1 MKKVAFPTYRI
12 RAQQTDPSG
21 PNPTHPPRSK
31 SNATLFLNP
40 HQIFPFG
47 SGLSL
52 LGFTIKGI
60 LAIHQILL
68 AVLLGPWSDCISL
81 APLKFSMAV
90 MTCFG
95 HQVRIYIFCI
105 TFFLVIIACF
115 LCLQVYLYLQVCRSI
130 ILSNSLPLVER
141 SLIR

>member
-12 RAQQTDPSG
+12 RAQQTDLSG

-40 HQIFPFG
+40 YQIFPFG

-52 LGFTIKGI
+52 LGFPIKGI

-81 APLKFSMAV
+81 APLKFSMV
-90 MTCFG
+90 VVTCFG
-95 HQVRIYIFCI
+95 HQIRTYIFCI
-105 TFFLVIIACF
+105 IFFCNYSLLFMSVGLF
-115 LCLQVYLYLQVCRSI
+115 LFCKQVH
-130 ILSNSLPLVER
+130 LSQIFR
-141 SLIR
+141 FLI

>member
-1 MKKVAFPTYRI
+1 MKKVACPTYRI

-40 HQIFPFG
+40 YWIFPFG

-52 LGFTIKGI
+52 LGLPIKGI

-68 AVLLGPWSDCISL
+68 VVLLGPWSGCISL
-81 APLKFSMAV
+81 ASLKFSMV
-90 MTCFG
+90 VVTCFG
-95 HQVRIYIFCI
+95 HQIRTYSFCI
-105 TFFLVIIACF
+105 IFFL
-115 LCLQVYLYLQVCRSI
+115 
-130 ILSNSLPLVER
+130 
-141 SLIR
+141 